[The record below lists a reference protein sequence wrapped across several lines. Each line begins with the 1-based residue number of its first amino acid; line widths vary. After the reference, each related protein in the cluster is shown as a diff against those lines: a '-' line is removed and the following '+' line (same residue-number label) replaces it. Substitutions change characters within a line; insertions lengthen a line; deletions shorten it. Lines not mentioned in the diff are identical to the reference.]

1 MKPSGG
7 MSFEI
12 QKAESNNGTLWLRL
26 LEEDKKVSIWFD
38 KKKYV
43 QRDMEDY
50 FYMLEQESKKKE
62 EVKRI

>member
-1 MKPSGG
+1 

-26 LEEDKKVSIWFD
+26 LEEEKKVSIWFD

-50 FYMLEQESKKKE
+50 FYMLEQEAKKKE
-62 EVKRI
+62 EVFWIFLAF